1 MKRLRFVSIL
11 SFVNRWPDN
20 NPADTAHNHTQ
31 DCVPLTVANRMA
43 ECQLNWGS
51 FRQSSRLGGQER
63 DLVFTETRLDPRLS
77 VDRRWI
83 SCG

>member
-20 NPADTAHNHTQ
+20 SPAKHTLTITLKLCTAN
-31 DCVPLTVANRMA
+31 CSESYGRMPIELGEFQVIEPA
-43 ECQLNWGS
+43 
-51 FRQSSRLGGQER
+51 GGQER